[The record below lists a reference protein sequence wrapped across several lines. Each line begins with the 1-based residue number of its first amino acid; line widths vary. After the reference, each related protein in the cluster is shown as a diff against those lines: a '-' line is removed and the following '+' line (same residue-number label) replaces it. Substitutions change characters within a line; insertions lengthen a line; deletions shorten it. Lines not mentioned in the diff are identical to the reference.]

1 MIRFVNVSKVYPTGI
16 KALDNINLE
25 IEAGSFTFL
34 VGTTGSGKST
44 LIKLLYR
51 EELASTGD
59 IWVFGKNIAQLNR
72 HEVPILRQ
80 QTGVVFQDFKLL
92 PQKTVA
98 ENIAFALEILGV
110 AKKEQ
115 EKRIHSVLELT
126 NLQAMAKAYP
136 RELSGGE
143 QQRVSVARA
152 IVNKPPVLLA
162 DEPTGNLDPDS
173 SWEIMKLLTKI
184 AKSGTTVVVST
195 HNKHLVDLLKRRVI
209 KLDQGKIVEDNQG
222 GGYHQHGARR

>member
-1 MIRFVNVSKVYPTGI
+1 MIRFVNVTKVYPTGI
-16 KALDNINLE
+16 KALDHINLE

-44 LIKLLYR
+44 LIKMLYR
-51 EELASTGD
+51 EELASSGD

-92 PQKTVA
+92 PQKTVF

-115 EKRIHSVLELT
+115 EKRILSVLELT

-173 SWEIMKLLTKI
+173 SWDIMKLLTKI

-209 KLDQGKIVEDNQG
+209 KLDKGKIVEDNQG
-222 GGYHQHGARR
+222 GGYNQHGNRR

>member
-1 MIRFVNVSKVYPTGI
+1 MIRFVNVSKVYPTGN

-51 EELASTGD
+51 EELASSGD
-59 IWVFGKNIAQLNR
+59 IWVFGKNIEHLSRN
-72 HEVPILRQ
+72 EVPTLRQ

-126 NLQAMAKAYP
+126 HLQAMAKAYP

-195 HNKHLVDLLKRRVI
+195 HNKPLVDLLKRRVI

-222 GGYHQHGARR
+222 GGYNQHGTRR

>member
-115 EKRIHSVLELT
+115 DKRIHSVLELT

>member
-1 MIRFVNVSKVYPTGI
+1 MIRFVNVSKVYPTGN

-51 EELASTGD
+51 EEIASSGD
-59 IWVFGKNIAQLNR
+59 IWVFGKNIEHLSRN
-72 HEVPILRQ
+72 EVPTLRQ

-126 NLQAMAKAYP
+126 HLQAMAKAYP

-195 HNKHLVDLLKRRVI
+195 HNKPLVDLLKRRVI

-222 GGYHQHGARR
+222 GGYNQHGTRR